1 MLQLLNFWRV
11 GGFFQQLDLR
21 YQPLIAG
28 ILILQ
33 RHGFQHRFRF
43 IGTVQGNQRFRQQQA
58 NLALLV
64 RQLPGVFQQRQRFGV
79 VLFLHQRQ
87 RLLRFELLFA
97 RQELIQ
103 QRAHRFFRLRAFEA
117 VDRLTV
123 LEQVNR
129 RDCAQAKLRSQ
140 HLFGIAVN
148 FSEGKQ
154 TVVLGGEALQYRR
167 QLLAM
172 LAARGP
178 EIEQHR
184 RCRGLL

>member
-1 MLQLLNFWRV
+1 M
-11 GGFFQQLDLR
+11 
-21 YQPLIAG
+21 
-28 ILILQ
+28 
-33 RHGFQHRFRF
+33 
-43 IGTVQGNQRFRQQQA
+43 QGNQRFRQQQA

-129 RDCAQAKLRSQ
+129 RDSAQAKLRSQ

-148 FSEGKQ
+148 LSKGKQ
-154 TVVLGGEALQYRR
+154 TVVLGGQALQHRR

-184 RCRGLL
+184 RRCGLLQRLV